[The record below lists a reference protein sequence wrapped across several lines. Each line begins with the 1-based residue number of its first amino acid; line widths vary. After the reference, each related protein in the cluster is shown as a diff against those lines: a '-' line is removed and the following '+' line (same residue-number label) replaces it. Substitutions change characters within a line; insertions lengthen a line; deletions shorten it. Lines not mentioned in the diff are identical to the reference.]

1 MLPDSLN
8 TALFYTKEEPFKC
21 LFV

>member
-1 MLPDSLN
+1 MLPDPLN
-8 TALFYTKEEPFKC
+8 TALFYTKEELFKC